1 MATVTA
7 IEAPAERFLF
17 SDIGW
22 DGYLTISGLIGDRPV
37 RSSYS
42 KGTLELMSP
51 SFGHERFGRALAR
64 LVDFVSTMLEI
75 PTVAGGSTT
84 FRREDLDRGLEPDA
98 CYYFEN
104 AGRLSDPRRVDLSI
118 DPPPD
123 LAIEV
128 EVSRTVL
135 DRLGIYAALG
145 VPEVWRF
152 DGEALTVLRLD
163 PQGVYATSP
172 TSGALPFLPIAEV
185 ERLLIASETSDDTRW
200 NRAVMRW
207 IEGEVAPL
215 HRAWQGDRGRA

>member
-1 MATVTA
+1 MATA
-7 IEAPAERFLF
+7 IEAPAERFFF

-37 RSSYS
+37 RSSYA
-42 KGTLELMSP
+42 GGALEIMSP
-51 SFGHERFGRALAR
+51 SFRHERFGGALAR
-64 LVDFVSTMLEI
+64 LVDFVTTMLDI
-75 PTVAGGSTT
+75 ATVPGGSTT

-104 AGRLSDPRRVDLSI
+104 AGRLTDPDQIDLSI

-128 EVSRTVL
+128 EITRTVIN
-135 DRLGIYAALG
+135 RLKIYAALG

-152 DGEALTVLRLD
+152 DGETLTVLRLD

-172 TSGALPFLPIAEV
+172 TSVALPFLPIAEV
-185 ERLLIASETSDDTRW
+185 GRLLVESRTSQATRW

-215 HRAWQGDRGRA
+215 HRAWQDDRGRA